1 MGAISFFTARK
12 AVCSTVLFLAGCAA
26 ESPPSRNAEPR
37 LAAPDFADSATTAIG
52 LAQPGIVEAN
62 PLLAAAGPAAP
73 VVGLAA
79 KYAIKQA
86 LIDGGM
92 SAERA
97 NRSVETGSAVA
108 ACANV
113 ATIAGAAAP
122 PALALG
128 ALCGAA
134 YAEATRPKPD
144 LVDRAG
150 AYVVVPPEVW
160 SRR

>member
-1 MGAISFFTARK
+1 MGRRSSIL
-12 AVCSTVLFLAGCAA
+12 VCLLCSALAGCAA
-26 ESPPSRNAEPR
+26 DPTNTRNAEPR
-37 LAAPDFADSATTAIG
+37 LAAPDFADSATTAVG

-62 PLLAAAGPAAP
+62 PLLAWSGPAAP

-86 LIDGGM
+86 LVDGGI
-92 SAERA
+92 APDRA
-97 NRSVETGSAVA
+97 NRSVETGSTFA

-128 ALCGAA
+128 LMCGAA
-134 YAEATRPKPD
+134 YAEATRPKED
-144 LVDRAG
+144 LVTRPA

-160 SRR
+160 SRP

>member
-1 MGAISFFTARK
+1 MGRPSPVAACLVVV
-12 AVCSTVLFLAGCAA
+12 AVAGCA
-26 ESPPSRNAEPR
+26 PPPPASRGAEPR

-52 LAQPGIVEAN
+52 LARPGIVEAN
-62 PLLAAAGPAAP
+62 PLLAWSGPAAP

-86 LIDGGM
+86 LVDGGM
-92 SAERA
+92 SPERA
-97 NRSVETGSAVA
+97 NRSVETGSTFA

-128 ALCGAA
+128 MICGAA
-134 YAEATRPKPD
+134 YAEATRPKED
-144 LVDRAG
+144 LVTRPG

-160 SRR
+160 TRR

>member
-1 MGAISFFTARK
+1 MGRPSFVVVCL
-12 AVCSTVLFLAGCAA
+12 AVAALAGCAA
-26 ESPPSRNAEPR
+26 DPPASRNAEPR

-52 LAQPGIVEAN
+52 LTRPGIVEAN
-62 PLLAAAGPAAP
+62 PLLAWSGPAAP

-86 LIDGGM
+86 LVGGGM
-92 SAERA
+92 APDRA
-97 NRSVETGSAVA
+97 NRSVETGSTFA

-128 ALCGAA
+128 ALCGAV
-134 YAEATRPKPD
+134 YAGATRTRED
-144 LVDRAG
+144 LVTRPG

-160 SRR
+160 SRP

>member
-1 MGAISFFTARK
+1 MLEPRP
-12 AVCSTVLFLAGCAA
+12 AVAAALICALAACGEDHSATR
-26 ESPPSRNAEPR
+26 SAEPR
-37 LAAPDFADSATTAIG
+37 LAAPDFADGATTALG

-62 PLLAAAGPAAP
+62 PLLAWSGPAAP

-86 LIDGGM
+86 LVDGGM

-97 NRSVETGSAVA
+97 NRSVETGSTFA
-108 ACANV
+108 ACANI

-128 ALCGAA
+128 VICGAA
-134 YAEATRPKPD
+134 YAEATGPEDALAPRP
-144 LVDRAG
+144 G

-160 SRR
+160 TRR